1 MTEWRGVGVGL
12 RLLFSLTPDTAF
24 KQQRLKAWQPI
35 LTPAAV
41 LPTLFIIGI
50 IFAPIGALI
59 IWGSGKVTDI
69 TLDYTQCDADAP
81 TDGTFATMPKGAYSY
96 SLKTGSHVKASDI
109 PAPKWSFSNDSSRPL
124 GERAQCRIQ
133 FDVPYDLGPGVFFYY
148 RLTN

>member
-1 MTEWRGVGVGL
+1 M
-12 RLLFSLTPDTAF
+12 
-24 KQQRLKAWQPI
+24 
-35 LTPAAV
+35 

-69 TLDYTQCDADAP
+69 TLDYTECDEQAP
-81 TDGTFATMPKGAYSY
+81 TDGTFAPMPKGAYSY
-96 SLKTGSHVKASDI
+96 QLKTGSPIKASSI
-109 PAPKWSFSNDSSRPL
+109 AAPKWSFSNDSTRPL

-148 RLTN
+148 RLTS